1 MVVGK
6 LRVLEPIP
14 DVDERAHQ
22 YLSPRLP
29 SLQGKTVL
37 LLDNRKTGSYELLQ
51 KVGTL
56 LCTEYGVE
64 GVISVRKQPDYSRAV
79 TREELGENI
88 GKAHLA
94 VTALGD

>member
-1 MVVGK
+1 MAGK
-6 LRVLEPIP
+6 LRVLEPVP
-14 DVDERAHQ
+14 DADEKDQQH
-22 YLSPRLP
+22 LSPRLP

-51 KVGTL
+51 KVGAL
-56 LCTEYGVE
+56 LCSEHGVE

-79 TREELGENI
+79 TLGELGENI